1 MLFLFIHAYPRF
13 LQDFNIHLWPELY
26 QCCFH
31 FVSHHTMYG
40 QYYNPTRITEY
51 ALFSLKSPYTTY
63 VPNISYAF
71 LSYGF
76 PPMGFPMVPMVCFA
90 HGFPRVFPTFPRV
103 FRFLCFSYGFSPFF
117 PHGFPYVFPGEAIRS
132 SRGNEFR
139 PRRFFVD
146 AISKPWVPRQT
157 GKIVE
162 LSEKKRK
169 KQYEKYMKNMK
180 NIWKIY
186 GKYMKNIWKIWNIYG
201 KYMKNMENMEYIW
214 NIFGNLENIWNIYGE
229 ENIYIYIYMEHIWK
243 IYDKYMEHNMD
254 MYGHVWKE

>member
-169 KQYEKYMKNMK
+169 K
-180 NIWKIY
+180 
-186 GKYMKNIWKIWNIYG
+186 
-201 KYMKNMENMEYIW
+201 NMENI
-214 NIFGNLENIWNIYGE
+214 
-229 ENIYIYIYMEHIWK
+229 
-243 IYDKYMEHNMD
+243 
-254 MYGHVWKE
+254 